1 MWQER
6 HAWDSHPSTLDS
18 LRITAVGVWR
28 PRLPQGRKGEA
39 GDPEINSG
47 SVFGGLCSDRA
58 LFPERLIYQP
68 WRGQRCQRRSSCPW
82 EDPKSFHP
90 LPATPPGHSNAEPVQ
105 GSGVLPPH
113 SSLFLL
119 WGSQAP
125 ALALQSTSCVHF
137 FLPTL
142 GIQSLPWT
150 PIPSFPIVAELSI
163 EPGRQGLRERKAIC
177 GPV

>member
-1 MWQER
+1 MLQARLTSWR
-6 HAWDSHPSTLDS
+6 HHQSAGNSPKRRETVSARLLPPIFHKRDLIPAGSPSCQRPGKHTCLTL
-18 LRITAVGVWR
+18 
-28 PRLPQGRKGEA
+28 RLPQGRKGEA

-58 LFPERLIYQP
+58 LFQERLIYQP
-68 WRGQRCQRRSSCPW
+68 WRGQKCQRRSSCPW

-119 WGSQAP
+119 
-125 ALALQSTSCVHF
+125 
-137 FLPTL
+137 
-142 GIQSLPWT
+142 
-150 PIPSFPIVAELSI
+150 
-163 EPGRQGLRERKAIC
+163 
-177 GPV
+177 